1 MKKSKLYLLG
11 FFTLFGMGGISIILI
26 ELFQDSS
33 TMSLFETGMVWYY
46 QLLIGLIYGLVA
58 ALLGWRLINI
68 QLMHDVKS
76 FYALIIQQLKLN
88 WLDII
93 FISFCAAVGEE
104 LLFRGAIQYWLGI
117 YITSIVFVG
126 IHGYLNS
133 KDWKIRLYGGYL
145 TLVMIGVSYGFEEL
159 GMISAMTAHFA
170 IDVYLL
176 SVISIGNKRS
186 HNTVEN
192 L

>member
-1 MKKSKLYLLG
+1 
-11 FFTLFGMGGISIILI
+11 MGGIGIILI

-117 YITSIVFVG
+117 YITSIIFVG
-126 IHGYLNS
+126 IHGYLNP
-133 KDWKIRLYGGYL
+133 KDWKISIYGGYL
-145 TLVMIGVSYGFEEL
+145 TLVMIGISYGFEEL

-176 SVISIGNKRS
+176 SVISIGNKGAN
-186 HNTVEN
+186 NTVEN